1 MSNDGF
7 ASEKPGLWVETLTV
21 SSPVKIITL
30 PSLLWRSLQFYEIS
44 PIFRQAV
51 ING

>member
-7 ASEKPGLWVETLTV
+7 ASEKPGLWWDTHTV

-30 PSLLWRSLQFYEIS
+30 P
-44 PIFRQAV
+44 
-51 ING
+51 